1 MTRYFIQR
9 LILFIPTLIL
19 VSFLVF
25 AIMRF
30 LPGDPAIA
38 ILSGGGQ
45 GSYTA
50 EDLAAV
56 RKKLGTDKPYYL
68 QYVIFIK
75 NMVTGDFGESFFY
88 PGVTVASMLKTR
100 FPLSLELAILALLIS
115 YIIAVPLGVLSAV
128 KQDAWFDYG
137 ARVFTIAGVALPTFW
152 VGILMIWFLAR
163 VFNWLPPLGYA
174 QIWTD
179 PLKNLQQLI
188 FPALALGYF
197 STAFASRVIRS
208 SMLEVM
214 RDDYVRTARSKGLHE
229 IIVIGRHAMKNAFL
243 PVITVAGYQLGTL
256 IGGAVIMEVI
266 FVVPGMGSL
275 LVASVLVRDYPVV
288 QTIVVLVAVVVLTMN
303 LIVDLAYGWL
313 NPRIRYV

>member
-313 NPRIRYV
+313 NPRIRYI